1 MKKASKKR
9 VIVSVVLA
17 ALLFAVAITAYA
29 VSWHDSGRFSGTDY
43 SGDYTATM
51 DLTADHASA
60 SLSVSNYTGV
70 AYAGGGAAITGRIS
84 TSDPYY
90 FVPIDV
96 SYGEDSCSRSYNSAT
111 DGRGNAFTAM
121 NCIFRYMGFS
131 ITSHSL

>member
-17 ALLFAVAITAYA
+17 ALLFAAAITAYA
-29 VSWHDSGRFSGTDY
+29 VSWHESGHFSGSDY

-70 AYAGGGAAITGRIS
+70 AFAGGGAKIEIS
-84 TSDPYY
+84 TSYEDGTSNSFTRSTSTEFCSASDTATEPSFISLDCRFNYMNF
-90 FVPIDV
+90 FV
-96 SYGEDSCSRSYNSAT
+96 
-111 DGRGNAFTAM
+111 
-121 NCIFRYMGFS
+121 
-131 ITSHSL
+131 TSHTLDLG